1 MQAVL
6 NISFSGSAIAPDFAH
21 RSFIVPEW
29 CGGVGCFV
37 GVVRDNN
44 HGRQVSAIEYE
55 LYSEL
60 AEAEFRAIAAEA
72 IAKYTLGS
80 IAFAHRCGR
89 LQVGD
94 YAVVV
99 QTAARHRAQALD
111 GCRFLIDQVKARL
124 PIWKKEWY
132 VDGTHD
138 WPFCSEHHGVHG

>member
-1 MQAVL
+1 MKNIL
-6 NISFSGSAIAPDFAH
+6 NIFLSESPIAPDYAQ
-21 RSFIVPEW
+21 RSFIVPKW

-44 HGRQVSAIEYE
+44 HGRPVLAIEYE
-55 LYSEL
+55 LYPELVESE
-60 AEAEFRAIAAEA
+60 FQAIAAEA
-72 IAKYTLGS
+72 CAKYSLGS
-80 IAFAHRCGR
+80 VAFAHRYGR
-89 LQVGD
+89 LAIGD
-94 YAVVV
+94 FAVVL